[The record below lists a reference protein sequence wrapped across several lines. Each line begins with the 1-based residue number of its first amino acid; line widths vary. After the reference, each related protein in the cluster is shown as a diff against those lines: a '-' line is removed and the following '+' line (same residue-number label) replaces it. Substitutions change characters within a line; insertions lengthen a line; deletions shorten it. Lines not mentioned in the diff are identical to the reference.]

1 MTPLAVGLDL
11 VDIGRVERLL
21 DRHGERALRRI
32 LTSAEREYCLSQAT
46 PARHVAARIA
56 AKEAAYKALS
66 QGGVDRVFWWRDVE
80 VVRDSNSRPSLELHG
95 RAKAGAA
102 EIGVSGLLL
111 SLTHS
116 ESQAAA
122 VVILVQ

>member
-1 MTPLAVGLDL
+1 MMPLAVGLDL
-11 VDIGRVERLL
+11 VDIRRVERMLE
-21 DRHGERALRRI
+21 RHSDRALQRI
-32 LTSAEREYCLSQAT
+32 LTSAEREYCLSQAA

-66 QGGVDRVFWWRDVE
+66 QGGAERVFWWRDVE
-80 VVRDSNSRPSLELHG
+80 VIRDSNSRPSLELHG
-95 RAKAGAA
+95 RAKAGASQ
-102 EIGVSGLLL
+102 IGVSGLLL

-122 VVILVQ
+122 VVILLQ